1 MHEVKQLGDLD
12 ADFFDSDE
20 GHENDGFQNVEIH
33 TPLEDTPIKEE
44 EKSKPKE
51 TPSNTPASNAGV
63 IEKLLKNQGI
73 NDPNSLKFKNEKGED
88 ETISFFDLSL
98 EEQEEILSYKG
109 NTEDLDDEERDV
121 INYLRSNNL
130 KMDELLNHVREQ
142 AIKEYLSQENS
153 NIEVE
158 KLTDDEV
165 YLTDL
170 LSKIK
175 DLSDEEAQQ
184 ALELEKQNP
193 ALYEKKVNALRESLI
208 EKDKI
213 RKQEEVELENL
224 EKQEGFEQFKSSL
237 VEAASEVKEIGRL
250 ELDNDDIN
258 EAIEFLLAEDATGT
272 RFIAKALN
280 DPASL
285 IKMSWFYLRGEEAF
299 NYMAEEYEKEIKRL
313 SQEQQT
319 KGYDEGKKGTTPS
332 NGARVVTQAKKED
345 NKPNIMNYYS
355 QKNNVPRN
363 IHELD

>member
-1 MHEVKQLGDLD
+1 MDGIKQLGDLN
-12 ADFFDSDE
+12 ADYFDSDE
-20 GHENDGFQNVEIH
+20 GDLNDGFQSVEIH
-33 TPLEDTPIKEE
+33 TQLDEPIAPAE
-44 EKSKPKE
+44 EKAKPKE
-51 TPSNTPASNAGV
+51 NQTVTPAQNVEV
-63 IEKLLKNQGI
+63 IERLLKNQGI
-73 NDPNSLKFKNEKGED
+73 SDPNSLKFKNEKGED
-88 ETISFFDLSL
+88 ETVSFFNLSVD
-98 EEQEEILSYKG
+98 EQEEILSYKD
-109 NTEDLDDEERDV
+109 NSNDLDDEEKDV

-130 KMDELLNHVREQ
+130 TMDELLNHVREQ
-142 AIKEYLSQENS
+142 AVKEYLSQENS

-170 LSKIK
+170 LSRFK

-184 ALELEKQNP
+184 ALELEKQNTS
-193 ALYEKKVNALRESLI
+193 LYEKKVNALRENLI

-213 RKQEEVELENL
+213 KKQEEAELENL

-237 VEAASEVKEIGRL
+237 VEAATEVKEIGRL

-272 RFIAKALN
+272 RYIAKALN

-313 SQEQQT
+313 SQDQYS
-319 KGYDEGKKGTTPS
+319 KGYEEGKKGTTPS
-332 NGARVVTQAKKED
+332 NGARVVSQPEKKE
-345 NKPNIMNYYS
+345 NKSNIMNYYS
-355 QKNNVPRN
+355 QNNTPRN

>member
-20 GHENDGFQNVEIH
+20 GHENDGYQNVETY
-33 TPLEDTPIKEE
+33 TPLEDNPVKEE

-51 TPSNTPASNAGV
+51 TPTNTPASNTGV
-63 IEKLLKNQGI
+63 IERLLKNQGI
-73 NDPNSLKFKNEKGED
+73 SDPTSLKFKNEKGED
-88 ETISFFDLSL
+88 ETVSFFDLPL
-98 EEQEEILSYKG
+98 DDQEEILSYKS
-109 NTEDLDDEERDV
+109 DSDSLDDEERDV
-121 INYLRSNNL
+121 INYLRTNNL
-130 KMDELLNHVREQ
+130 TMDELLNHVREQ
-142 AIKEYLSQENS
+142 AVKEYLNQETS
-153 NIEVE
+153 NVEIE

-165 YLTDL
+165 FLTDL
-170 LSKIK
+170 LSRFK
-175 DLSDEEAQQ
+175 DLTDEEAQQ
-184 ALELEKQNP
+184 ALELEKQNTS
-193 ALYEKKVNALRESLI
+193 LYEKKVNAIRENLV

-213 RKQEEVELENL
+213 RKQEEAELENL

-237 VEAASEVKEIGRL
+237 VDAASEVKEIGRL

-272 RFIAKALN
+272 RYIAKALN

-299 NYMAEEYEKEIKRL
+299 NYMADEYEKEIKRL
-313 SQEQQT
+313 SQEHYT
-319 KGYDEGKKGTTPS
+319 KGYEEGKKGATPS
-332 NGARVVTQAKKED
+332 NGARVVTSPEKQN

-355 QKNNVPRN
+355 QKNNAPRN